1 MRFSRKKSIHLTN
14 NLTHGV
20 QIMKTSQ
27 QTLLSF
33 FFEDFRVIDKI
44 FKGTK
49 QKLVSIDFDMPE
61 NESYAHLT
69 DVDTYKNTVIASK
82 EITPEGDEIRREYK
96 INNFSWSEKPSI
108 KNDLEL
114 VLMRKYRA
122 EDKE

>member
-1 MRFSRKKSIHLTN
+1 
-14 NLTHGV
+14 
-20 QIMKTSQ
+20 MKTPQ

-33 FFEDFRVIDKI
+33 FFKDFRVIDKI

-49 QKLVSIDFDMPE
+49 QKLV
-61 NESYAHLT
+61 SYAHLT

-96 INNFSWSEKPSI
+96 LNNFYWSEKPSI

>member
-1 MRFSRKKSIHLTN
+1 RFSRKKSIHLTN

-20 QIMKTSQ
+20 QIMKTPQ

-96 INNFSWSEKPSI
+96 LNNFSWSEKPSI

>member
-1 MRFSRKKSIHLTN
+1 
-14 NLTHGV
+14 
-20 QIMKTSQ
+20 MKTPQ
-27 QTLLSF
+27 TTLLNF
-33 FFEDFRVIDKI
+33 FFKDFRAIDKI

-61 NESYAHLT
+61 NETYAHLT

-96 INNFSWSEKPSI
+96 LKNFSWSDKPSI

-114 VLMRKYRA
+114 VLMRKHRA